1 MKPDTQSNRSA
12 FLCLRFDH
20 LSLNSLGLSYS
31 SNSSYASD
39 ETQTAVAVSYQQRVH
54 CINKASLQSGVE
66 RGMSI
71 SHALLINPSLELHHR
86 DDLLERQKLQELSYW
101 AYRFTSRISQH
112 NDHTLILEIGKSSKL
127 FNGLEHILNL
137 IKKDL
142 LQFKIDAF
150 LGLAETPKASVLL
163 SLENHQQ
170 LETSRNQL
178 NKISLSH
185 LEIPPK
191 KIAQLQHC
199 GFKTLGEIK
208 NIEYADLGL
217 RFGQDLLDYLRLVE
231 GDLADP
237 QETITPPEVFHACAD
252 FAEPIHNVTWIQQ
265 QIDRLLNDL
274 AHFIKSRQL
283 LCRSF
288 VWQFY
293 HENNRLIK
301 TIEIGISSQKNL
313 NTTLKQLSD
322 IKLQSIKLDWE
333 FSRIELSCRDLLPVL
348 LFDNDLF
355 DPKPN
360 REQFQQLR
368 DKLISRLGNKSLYGI
383 EALQE
388 HLPEISNR
396 QFDKHTYS
404 PLEKSVAEKPTNY
417 RVNTTA
423 DQALPELNDEP
434 LWLLDQPLKLAKQAM
449 KPILKGPLT
458 LIHGPNRVSTQWWV
472 KLQSRDYFIA
482 RQSNGRLLWI
492 YFDRV
497 KKNWFVHGLFA

>member
-1 MKPDTQSNRSA
+1 
-12 FLCLRFDH
+12 
-20 LSLNSLGLSYS
+20 
-31 SNSSYASD
+31 
-39 ETQTAVAVSYQQRVH
+39 
-54 CINKASLQSGVE
+54 
-66 RGMSI
+66 MSI

-86 DDLLERQKLQELSYW
+86 DELLERQKLQELSYW

-112 NDHTLILEIGKSSKL
+112 NDHTLILEVGKSSKL

-142 LQFKIDAF
+142 TQFKIDVL
-150 LGLAETPKASVLL
+150 LGLGETPKASVLL
-163 SLENHQQ
+163 SMENYQHF
-170 LETSRNQL
+170 ETSKAKL
-178 NKISLSH
+178 NKLSLNH

-199 GFKTLGEIK
+199 GLKTLGEIK
-208 NIEYADLGL
+208 NIEYADLGA
-217 RFGQDLLDYLRLVE
+217 RFGQDLLTYLRMVE

-237 QETITPPEVFHACAD
+237 QEAITPPEVFRACAD

-274 AHFIKSRQL
+274 THFIKSRQL

-301 TIEIGISSQKNL
+301 TIEIGVSSQKNL
-313 NTTLKQLSD
+313 GTTLKQLSD

-333 FSRIELSCRDLLPVL
+333 FSRIELSCRDLLPIL

-355 DPKPN
+355 DPKPSQ
-360 REQFQQLR
+360 EQFQQLK
-368 DKLISRLGNKSLYGI
+368 DKLISRLGNKALYGI
-383 EALQE
+383 ESLQE
-388 HLPEISNR
+388 HLPEMANR
-396 QFDKHTYS
+396 QFDKHKPSQPEKTVSEKAATYQIGT
-404 PLEKSVAEKPTNY
+404 K
-417 RVNTTA
+417 TA
-423 DQALPELNDEP
+423 QNLPQLDDEP
-434 LWLLDQPLKLAKQAM
+434 LWLLDQPLRLAKQAM
-449 KPILKGPLT
+449 RPILKGPLT
-458 LIHGPNRVSTQWWV
+458 LIHGPNRVSTQWWI

-497 KKNWFVHGLFA
+497 KKDWYMHGLFA